1 MEDIKIL
8 LKKIQMGHSNMRM
21 RGTGRHTSEEHLSV
35 RSTNLVG
42 TIKTKSKNGHIW
54 ERCINDKETSDT

>member
-35 RSTNLVG
+35 PTNLVG
-42 TIKTKSKNGHIW
+42 TIKTKGKNGHIW